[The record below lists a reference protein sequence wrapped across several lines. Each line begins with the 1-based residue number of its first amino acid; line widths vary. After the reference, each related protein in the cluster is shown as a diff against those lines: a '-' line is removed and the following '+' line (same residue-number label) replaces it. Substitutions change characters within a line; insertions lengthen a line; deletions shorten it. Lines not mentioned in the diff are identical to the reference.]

1 MKVSPLQP
9 KGIVFEEV
17 SILATLDETNTPIS
31 TDNFDFQ
38 DVRLVCDVGHADVDV
53 DVDIDS
59 PSDDS
64 MLVSIRLRIPN
75 EDGKK
80 APYKINIAVTG
91 IFEWLNK
98 STDRTE
104 RRDLTVVNGATILYG
119 AIREMVLT
127 VTSRS
132 MSGAM
137 LLPSV
142 NFIDNK
148 PSLATPV
155 EPEISSVPAIKR
167 RSRLPRE
174 KA

>member
-1 MKVSPLQP
+1 MKVAPLQP

-17 SILATLDETNTPIS
+17 SILVNLDETNSPIS

-38 DVRLVCDVGHADVDV
+38 DVRLVCDVGHADVDG
-53 DVDIDS
+53 DIEA

-75 EDGKK
+75 DEGKK

-91 IFEWLNK
+91 IFKWLDK
-98 STDRTE
+98 STDRKD

-148 PSLATPV
+148 PSLL
-155 EPEISSVPAIKR
+155 ESEKDDISAAPAVKR
-167 RSRLPRE
+167 RSRSPRRQ
-174 KA
+174 A